1 MGVLLVGPEASAPS
15 LSATF
20 PRNWNQVISS
30 ARWHRLPQ
38 PPACRPRPYTLG
50 GLTSSPGQSKECEEV
65 GGGDQSQLHVTS
77 QCCEGCLV
85 PGCSQ
90 VPVRGQGACHP
101 PPSSSLESSSSQPLT
116 CGVPTVLFLLSL
128 GRAGAVG
135 RGILLTN
142 AVLGFPSDMG
152 SSGAILGKVGQL
164 SPAPRPSIISLSS
177 AAIQKTTALPVGAKG
192 HFSLSWLFPG

>member
-1 MGVLLVGPEASAPS
+1 MGS
-15 LSATF
+15 LSLLQGIF
-20 PRNWNQVISS
+20 PTQGSNPG
-30 ARWHRLPQ
+30 LPHWG
-38 PPACRPRPYTLG
+38 RTLYQMSHLG
-50 GLTSSPGQSKECEEV
+50 SEEV

-192 HFSLSWLFPG
+192 HFLRH